1 MYTSILTTLLIT
13 STTLAASL
21 PPSPGHPF
29 IPSEYIPRSAHP
41 AAKRQGLP
49 LGDVLRGGDV
59 LGGGGPLGGLGDLLG
74 AGGDAE
80 SSSAAP
86 APAPTPAPRA
96 SDIVMTTTMVTVT
109 ATLST
114 PLPEAPSASVSPAP
128 EDVAGVYVCDDIN
141 WNGACSHHFTKPG
154 GSDIDCAQLSGRESS
169 IGPDPGFLCEFFTY
183 VLTIPPLGF
192 LANTFVNSN
201 NSCHK
206 TAGVES
212 DFLSLS
218 WPGNADLRSTDK
230 GDLNDK
236 FLSYVCFKV
245 L

>member
-1 MYTSILTTLLIT
+1 MHTSILTTLLIT
-13 STTLAASL
+13 GTTLAASL

-29 IPSEYIPRSAHP
+29 IPSEYVPESAHQ

-49 LGDVLRGGDV
+49 LGDV

-86 APAPTPAPRA
+86 APAPTPVPRA

-114 PLPEAPSASVSPAP
+114 PLPVAPSASVSPAP

-141 WNGACSHHFTKPG
+141 WNGKCSHHIIKPG
-154 GSDIDCAQLSGRESS
+154 GADIDCAQLSGRESS

-183 VLTIPPLGF
+183 VPISYLFATI
-192 LANTFVNSN
+192 ANTLVNSN
-201 NSCHK
+201 NSCRK
-206 TAGVES
+206 TPGVES

>member
-1 MYTSILTTLLIT
+1 MYASILNTLLIT
-13 STTLAASL
+13 GTTLAASL

-29 IPSEYIPRSAHP
+29 IPSEYVPESAHP

-49 LGDVLRGGDV
+49 LGDV

-86 APAPTPAPRA
+86 APALTPVPRA

-114 PLPEAPSASVSPAP
+114 PLPEAPSASVSPVP
-128 EDVAGVYVCDDIN
+128 EDLAGVYVCDDIN

-169 IGPDPGFLCEFFTY
+169 IGPDPGFLCEFFT
-183 VLTIPPLGF
+183 
-192 LANTFVNSN
+192 N

-206 TAGVES
+206 TPGVES

>member
-1 MYTSILTTLLIT
+1 MYSSILTTLIVT

-29 IPSEYIPRSAHP
+29 IPSEYVPEPAYP

-49 LGDVLRGGDV
+49 LGDVLGGGDA
-59 LGGGGPLGGLGDLLG
+59 LGGLGDLLG
-74 AGGDAE
+74 TGGDTE
-80 SSSAAP
+80 SSSVAP

-114 PLPEAPSASVSPAP
+114 PLPVAPSASVSPVP
-128 EDVAGVYVCDDIN
+128 EDLAGVYVCDDIN

-169 IGPDPGFLCEFFTY
+169 IGPDPGFLCEFFT
-183 VLTIPPLGF
+183 
-192 LANTFVNSN
+192 NSYCKKEASN
-201 NSCHK
+201 
-206 TAGVES
+206 ES

-218 WPGNADLRSTDK
+218 WPGNPDLRSTDK
-230 GDLNDK
+230 GNLNDK
-236 FLSYVCFKV
+236 LLSYVCFKV